1 MKIAFDVNGVLRD
14 TFLKAEQVYQRFMID
29 DYIVEEGEDKF
40 DYELNLPVTSMN
52 LIDHFKFRNTDDLYD
67 FFYVDFPMQIF
78 GHAPSVSA
86 NTFTILN
93 EIYQQLRDDHEIY
106 VISDEIQKSKP
117 ATLFFISKYGCLIEN
132 YMFYSKVSFEKV
144 WDTFDIIIT
153 SSPEILDSKPKGKKT
168 VKFLTTYNENES
180 SDYTIFSLE
189 EFTNLYTQLN
199 LKNGKDI

>member
-132 YMFYSKVSFEKV
+132 YMFYSKVSFDKV
-144 WDTFDIIIT
+144 WETFDIIIT
-153 SSPEILDSKPKGKKT
+153 SSPEILDSKPNGKKT

-199 LKNGKDI
+199 LKNDKDI

>member
-29 DYIVEEGEDKF
+29 DYITEEGEEKF
-40 DYELNLPVTSMN
+40 NYELNLPVTSMN
-52 LIDHFKFRNTDDLYD
+52 LIDHFTFRNTDDLYD

-132 YMFYSKVSFEKV
+132 YMFYSKVSFDKV
-144 WDTFDIIIT
+144 WETFDIIIT
-153 SSPEILDSKPKGKKT
+153 SSPEILDSKPNGKKT

-199 LKNGKDI
+199 LKNDKDI

>member
-106 VISDEIQKSKP
+106 IISDEIQKSKP

-132 YMFYSKVSFEKV
+132 YMFYSKVSFDKV
-144 WDTFDIIIT
+144 WETFDIIIT

>member
-132 YMFYSKVSFEKV
+132 YMFYSKVSFDKV
-144 WDTFDIIIT
+144 WETFDIIIT

>member
-132 YMFYSKVSFEKV
+132 YMFYSKVSFDKV
-144 WDTFDIIIT
+144 WETFDIIIT

-180 SDYTIFSLE
+180 SDYTIFSL
-189 EFTNLYTQLN
+189 
-199 LKNGKDI
+199 

>member
-52 LIDHFKFRNTDDLYD
+52 LIDHFKFRTTDDLYD

-117 ATLFFISKYGCLIEN
+117 ASLFFISKYGCLIEN

-153 SSPEILDSKPKGKKT
+153 SNPEILQSKPKEKKT
-168 VKFLTTYNENES
+168 VKFSTTYNENES

-199 LKNGKDI
+199 LKNDKDI